1 MGKLIVTTHTT
12 LDGVIGPGPTWARI
26 DEGVQA
32 HSFDQLRGAAGL
44 VQGRTTFEGLAR
56 VWADSPDDTG
66 FAARLGGLPKHVV
79 SRTLGPDDGPLPWN
93 GTLVE
98 GDPAA
103 TLRGLAAAAPGNL
116 LSYGCGS
123 LARWMVE
130 AGLVDEVHLWIHP
143 VVVGEGERL
152 FAGHPVRLA
161 LLSATT
167 FASGVV
173 LSAFRPI
180 T

>member
-12 LDGVIGPGPTWARI
+12 LDGVIGPDPTWAHI
-26 DEGVQA
+26 GDDVQA

-56 VWADSPDDTG
+56 VWSGSPDDTG
-66 FAARLGGLPKHVV
+66 FAALLAGLPKHVV
-79 SRTLGPDDGPLPWN
+79 SRTLGPDDPLPWN
-93 GTLVE
+93 GALVE

-103 TLRGLAAAAPGNL
+103 ALRGLAAAAPGNL
-116 LSYGCGS
+116 LSYGCGA
-123 LARWMVE
+123 LARWLVD
-130 AGLVDEVHLWIHP
+130 AGLVDEVHLWVHP
-143 VVVGEGERL
+143 VVVGEGEGL
-152 FAGHPVRLA
+152 FGGHPVRLA
-161 LLSATT
+161 LLSSTT

-173 LSAFRPI
+173 LLAFRPI